1 MYNSKDLNLCGANR
15 DAEIRS
21 PKASNNMPWQVK
33 FENHLPACLP
43 GMQCFLFFIFFS
55 SSSSYDLFWASG
67 FAGSVVEILNH
78 SPSVRLGVN
87 HWMGKAYFKWKWILN
102 INFTCNVTNKKT
114 KNKKRNPTPPKHLK
128 KKRKQKQIHV
138 HTPPR

>member
-43 GMQCFLFFIFFS
+43 GMQCFLFFIFFPS

-67 FAGSVVEILNH
+67 FAGSVVEIFNH

-87 HWMGKAYFKWKWILN
+87 H
-102 INFTCNVTNKKT
+102 
-114 KNKKRNPTPPKHLK
+114 
-128 KKRKQKQIHV
+128 
-138 HTPPR
+138 